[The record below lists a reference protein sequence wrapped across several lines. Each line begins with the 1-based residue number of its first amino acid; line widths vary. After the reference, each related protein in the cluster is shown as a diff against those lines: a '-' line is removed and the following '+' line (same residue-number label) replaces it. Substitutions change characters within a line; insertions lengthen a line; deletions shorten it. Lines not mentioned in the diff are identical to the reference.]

1 MGEQNAVPQALP
13 PDAHL
18 MQLGMGMFP
27 AQAIFVA
34 AKLGIPDLLAVGA
47 RTTAD
52 LAEATG
58 THESSLFRILRT
70 LASLGAFTEVGERTF
85 ANTPV
90 TEILRS
96 DSPRS
101 MRDMILWM
109 SEAPHWAIYSRMI
122 DSVRTGKPIWEDV
135 HGEPVFPYL
144 FETDKPLGDVFN
156 RAMTSFS
163 QVTIPAIIAS
173 YDFSN
178 AATIADIAGGYGHL
192 LAAVLQE
199 YPSANGVLFDL
210 PHVLEGAPA
219 MLESKGVADRVTMV
233 GGSFLEEIPVVA
245 DIYMLKHIIHDW
257 YDDTN
262 QMILGNI
269 RSSMPDDAKVLII
282 DAVVPAGDEP
292 HFSKIL
298 DLEML
303 ISPGGMERTAAEFER
318 LLAASG
324 FRLYRLI
331 PTQSPVSI
339 VEAVRA

>member
-1 MGEQNAVPQALP
+1 MSESNATSPALS

-34 AKLGIPDLLAVGA
+34 AKLGIPDQLAAGA
-47 RTTAD
+47 RSTSD
-52 LAEATG
+52 LAQATG
-58 THESSLFRILRT
+58 TNESSLFRLLRA
-70 LASLGAFTEVGERTF
+70 LASMGAFTEVSDRTF

-90 TEILRS
+90 TELLRS
-96 DSPRS
+96 DSPQS
-101 MRDMILWM
+101 MRDLILWM
-109 SEAPHWAIYSRMI
+109 SEEPHWAIYSRMI

-144 FETDKPLGDVFN
+144 FETNKPLGDIFN
-156 RAMTSFS
+156 RAMTGFS
-163 QVTIPAIIAS
+163 QVTIPAITAS

-192 LAAVLQE
+192 LAAVLKE
-199 YPSANGVLFDL
+199 YPSTNGVLFDL

-219 MLESKGVADRVTMV
+219 MLESEGVADRVKMV
-233 GGSFLEEIPVVA
+233 GGNFLEEIPVSA

-262 QMILGNI
+262 QTILGNV
-269 RSSMPDDAKVLII
+269 RSAMPDDAKVLII
-282 DAVVPAGDEP
+282 DGVIPEGNVPHPA
-292 HFSKIL
+292 KIL

-303 ISPGGMERTAAEFER
+303 ISPGGMERTAAEFEK
-318 LLAASG
+318 LLSASG
-324 FRLYRLI
+324 FRLSRII
-331 PTQSPVSI
+331 PTPSPVSI
-339 VEAVRA
+339 IEAVKA